1 MQKKN
6 IKKLIYAA
14 SSSCYGIPKNYPT
27 SENSPISPQYPYAL
41 SKILGEKL
49 VMHWAKVYNMPNIS
63 LRFFNVYGPRSR
75 TTGAYGAVFGVFLA
89 QKLANYPLTI
99 VGDGQ
104 QTRDF
109 TYVEDIVDGC
119 LLAAEKP
126 INDGTPIN
134 LGTGRRY
141 KINEVVEMICEIL
154 NWKPK
159 EFSYEKDKP
168 VGVLSRALDNSRAE
182 DLLGWKPKYTLKE
195 GLAKTI
201 EWYISTHKTTG
212 NVENN
217 LLLEHS

>member
-1 MQKKN
+1 
-6 IKKLIYAA
+6 
-14 SSSCYGIPKNYPT
+14 
-27 SENSPISPQYPYAL
+27 
-41 SKILGEKL
+41 
-49 VMHWAKVYNMPNIS
+49 
-63 LRFFNVYGPRSR
+63 
-75 TTGAYGAVFGVFLA
+75 
-89 QKLANYPLTI
+89 
-99 VGDGQ
+99 
-104 QTRDF
+104 
-109 TYVEDIVDGC
+109 
-119 LLAAEKP
+119 
-126 INDGTPIN
+126 
-134 LGTGRRY
+134 
-141 KINEVVEMICEIL
+141 MICEIL